1 MPCEDTEMR
10 TNDDPLLEIETL
22 AEPYRTKV
30 VEQIHL
36 LPRAERKQRLE
47 QAFYSIVYL
56 ESPDVYID
64 LVTDS
69 GTGAMSD
76 EQWSGM
82 MRGDEA
88 YFRSRSFTT
97 FERAVQDVTGYAH
110 VVPTHQ
116 GRAAENIMMELLVK
130 PGNIVLSNT
139 HFDTT
144 RAHVEN
150 RQGMAVDLVGDL
162 LWDFK
167 LEHPFKGN
175 FDLAK
180 LEAALE
186 RYHDHVPFVLITIL
200 NNFAASSPV
209 SMENI
214 RETKRLADRFKIPVY
229 FDACRFSENAY
240 FIKSR
245 EPGYSDK
252 SIPEI
257 VREMLSYG
265 QGCWMSAKKDAIVNI
280 GGFIAL
286 RDESLARRCQERLVL
301 YEGFPSYG
309 GLARRDLEA
318 VAVGLREG
326 MGEAYLSHRIR
337 QVAYL
342 GKLFEDAGVTVSKP
356 VGGSGVF
363 IDVRSLYG
371 HLAPEQLPTVAMT
384 CDLYLDGGIRAGAA
398 PLQVNTV
405 DAATGDI
412 VPKVFPFARFAI
424 PRRVYSKGHM
434 DYVGKVMER
443 IKANAHRSKGYR
455 LVHQPEIL
463 GHFFS
468 KFAPIE

>member
-1 MPCEDTEMR
+1 MR
-10 TNDDPLLEIETL
+10 TNDDPQLEIETL
-22 AEPYRTKV
+22 AEPFRTKV
-30 VEQIHL
+30 VEAIHL
-36 LPRAERKQRLE
+36 LPRALREERLKE
-47 QAFYSIVYL
+47 AFYSIVYL

-76 EQWSGM
+76 EQWSGL

-88 YFRSRSFTT
+88 YFRSRSFKT
-97 FERAVQDVTGYAH
+97 FETAVQEVMGFPH

-130 PGNIVLSNT
+130 PGDIVLSNT

-150 RQGMAVDLVGDL
+150 RKATAVDLVGDL

-167 LEHPFKGN
+167 AEHPFKGN

-180 LEAALE
+180 LAIALE
-186 RYHDHVPFVLITIL
+186 RYHDRVPFVLITVL

-214 RETKRLADRFKIPVY
+214 RETRKLADRYKIPVY
-229 FDACRFSENAY
+229 FDACRFAENAF

-245 EPGYSDK
+245 EEGYSDK

-280 GGFIAL
+280 GGFIAV
-286 RDESLARRCQERLVL
+286 RDEGLARRCQEKLVL
-301 YEGFPSYG
+301 YEGFPTYG

-318 VAVGLREG
+318 IAIGLREG

-342 GKLFEDAGVTVSKP
+342 GQRFEEAGILVSKP

-363 IDVRSLYG
+363 IDVASLYG
-371 HLAPEQLPTVAMT
+371 HLPPERLPTIAFA
-384 CDLYLDGGIRAGAA
+384 CDLYLEGGVRAAAA
-398 PLQVNTV
+398 PLPVTTV
-405 DAATGDI
+405 DEATGEI
-412 VPKVFPFARFAI
+412 TTKIFPFARFAI

-434 DYVGKVMER
+434 DYVARVMER
-443 IKANAHRSKGYR
+443 VKANAHRSKGYR
-455 LVHQPEIL
+455 LVHQPEVL
-463 GHFFS
+463 GHFFV
-468 KFAPIE
+468 KFEPIS